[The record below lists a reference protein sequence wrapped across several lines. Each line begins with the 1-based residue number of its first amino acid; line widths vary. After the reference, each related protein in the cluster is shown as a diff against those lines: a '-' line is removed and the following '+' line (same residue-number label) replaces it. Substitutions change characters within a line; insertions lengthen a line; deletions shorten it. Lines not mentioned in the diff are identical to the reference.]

1 MQRNLD
7 LGNEVVTTAQ
17 FQEALAALQ
26 KRVLTAAAP
35 SLAVAVSKRSA
46 MALPT
51 TQQNLQRKGAVATV
65 VRRRPPAKRRRRQE
79 TSSDESEEED
89 TTSSSS
95 SESEDDEEERPVA
108 HRHLQPK
115 TTTTTAPPAKKPRT
129 TGAPKALT
137 RSGSPKVLSEDE
149 TLAAVFAKGT
159 PMRAQR
165 KK

>member
-51 TQQNLQRKGAVATV
+51 MQQNPQRKGATVATV
-65 VRRRPPAKRRRRQE
+65 ARRRPPAKRRRRQD

-89 TTSSSS
+89 TTSSS

-108 HRHLQPK
+108 HRHLLQK